1 MIVRHHLDKWV
12 VASNAKKKSAHE
24 DIIRILYFMNV
35 RISRIFT
42 SIIEDVN
49 SVFNQDNQDSLQLI
63 FTSIS
68 QIQASFFL
76 DDVTMKHVH
85 VLFKNNANR
94 YVETNHFVGI
104 RWDIMK

>member
-1 MIVRHHLDKWV
+1 MQ
-12 VASNAKKKSAHE
+12 KKQSAHE

-76 DDVTMKHVH
+76 M
-85 VLFKNNANR
+85 
-94 YVETNHFVGI
+94 
-104 RWDIMK
+104 M